1 MNLNDR
7 SFKPYNKQN
16 DTIPYKKNVI
26 ILLIISTLFRMG
38 GGGGGGSKKAL
49 LTSFPPV
56 TSTNVVISPKNI
68 FTFGFNPFAKRM

>member
-26 ILLIISTLFRMG
+26 ILLIISTLFKMG
-38 GGGGGGSKKAL
+38 GGGKKAL

>member
-38 GGGGGGSKKAL
+38 GGQKG
-49 LTSFPPV
+49 PPYQF
-56 TSTNVVISPKNI
+56 SSCN
-68 FTFGFNPFAKRM
+68 FYKRSY

>member
-26 ILLIISTLFRMG
+26 ILLIISTLFKMG
-38 GGGGGGSKKAL
+38 GKKAL

>member
-38 GGGGGGSKKAL
+38 GGKKAL

-68 FTFGFNPFAKRM
+68 FAFGFNPFAKRM

>member
-38 GGGGGGSKKAL
+38 GGGGGGQKG
-49 LTSFPPV
+49 PPYQF
-56 TSTNVVISPKNI
+56 SPCN
-68 FTFGFNPFAKRM
+68 FYKRSY

>member
-38 GGGGGGSKKAL
+38 GGGSKKAL

>member
-38 GGGGGGSKKAL
+38 GGGGKKAL

-56 TSTNVVISPKNI
+56 TSKNVVISPKNI

>member
-26 ILLIISTLFRMG
+26 ILLIISTLFKMG
-38 GGGGGGSKKAL
+38 GGGQKG
-49 LTSFPPV
+49 PPYQF
-56 TSTNVVISPKNI
+56 SPGN
-68 FTFGFNPFAKRM
+68 FYKRSY

>member
-38 GGGGGGSKKAL
+38 GGGGKKAR

>member
-26 ILLIISTLFRMG
+26 ILLIISTLFKMG
-38 GGGGGGSKKAL
+38 GGGKKAL

-68 FTFGFNPFAKRM
+68 FAFGFNPFAKRM

>member
-38 GGGGGGSKKAL
+38 GGGKKAL